1 VVFKVTDVREVPL
14 LSYRV
19 GFAFLA
25 LALTASACGSS
36 GGAAAGG
43 GDTTPPGQVTLPVVS
58 SSSSNAPVTSST
70 AAANGPSVEQ
80 PCSFITADEMSQL
93 LGETATVQDDGF
105 RCKYLV
111 GDGWLEVELM
121 EFASASAA
129 SIWDYDKAH
138 GTSVPGV
145 GDEAYIFGAAI
156 VVKLGDVFID
166 VNGDEL
172 PQPPDDATLQAIAQR
187 IIGQIP

>member
-1 VVFKVTDVREVPL
+1 MMTYRAG
-14 LSYRV
+14 LS
-19 GFAFLA
+19 LA
-25 LALTASACGSS
+25 AVAVAVAACGSS
-36 GGAAAGG
+36 GGGG
-43 GDTTPPGQVTLPVVS
+43 ATPTPTLPGLS
-58 SSSSNAPVTSST
+58 LPATSST
-70 AAANGPSVEQ
+70 PAPPPTSSQPVASGPSVEQ
-80 PCSFITADEMSQL
+80 PCSFLTADEMSQL
-93 LGETATVQDDGF
+93 LGATATVQDDGF

-129 SIWDYDKAH
+129 EIWDYDKAH
-138 GTSVPGV
+138 GTAAPGV

-187 IIGQIP
+187 IVDQIP